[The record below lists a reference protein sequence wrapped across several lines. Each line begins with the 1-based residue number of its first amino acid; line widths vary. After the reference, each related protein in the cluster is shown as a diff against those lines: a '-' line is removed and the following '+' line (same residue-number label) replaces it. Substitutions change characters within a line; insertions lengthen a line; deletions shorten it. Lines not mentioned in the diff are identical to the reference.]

1 MPSSIYRPLS
11 TAASAV
17 VLPFRQFA
25 PPRPLFGHL
34 AAALAFLLGVSAPA
48 QAVHLDVEIW
58 GDGDSMA
65 AGFCRTPGAV
75 GCDLAQLVAG
85 LNLPPNT
92 LPIEGATGKMVFLSD
107 FRDFSGGPNKTPN
120 PGFQAVQNMLN
131 PGELVRYRA
140 TGKLRYWGSTV
151 GAWADAPGN
160 VRIKLAGGI
169 DPATVITD
177 YNQCGG
183 QLFCFAPGSSG
194 QESFTFFTGSGIGG
208 KAEMIVD
215 AANSQGSLHTHL
227 NFFLESAV
235 GVAGG
240 PIGAYLLE
248 LKVLSNQRS
257 LASDPLYVL
266 FNAGLS
272 AADYSAAL
280 LDLVDTLPPP
290 PPPPPQQ
297 PPVANAGADRL
308 VRLNS
313 SVTLDGNASRDP
325 QPGPNPLGYAWQ
337 QTQGPT
343 VTLVGAATATPRFLP
358 LQTGN
363 YTFKLTVND
372 GANPGY
378 DEVTFSVPVLGDVD
392 LDGDIDRIDIAL
404 ILAAASNAPHAAA
417 NDVRDLDGNN
427 LINAQDAKLAQARCT
442 LRLCYPSRR

>member
-1 MPSSIYRPLS
+1 MSCSIPQAL
-11 TAASAV
+11 TK
-17 VLPFRQFA
+17 
-25 PPRPLFGHL
+25 
-34 AAALAFLLGVSAPA
+34 AAATALLPRRRPTTAHPALALALLFALSAPA

-58 GDGDSMA
+58 ADGDSMA

-140 TGKLRYWGSTV
+140 TGNLRYWSSAA

-183 QLFCFAPGSSG
+183 QLFCFSPGSG
-194 QESFTFFTGSGIGG
+194 QESFTFFTGTGIGG

-215 AANSQGSLHTHL
+215 AANNQGSLHTHL
-227 NFFLESAV
+227 NFFLENAV

-240 PIGAYLLE
+240 PVGAYLVE
-248 LKVLSNQRS
+248 LQVTSNQRS
-257 LASDPLYVL
+257 QASEPFYVL
-266 FNAGLS
+266 FNASLS

-280 LDLVDTLPPP
+280 LDLVDTLPPT
-290 PPPPPQQ
+290 PPPQLLPQ
-297 PPVANAGADRL
+297 ANAGADR
-308 VRLNS
+308 VIRLNS
-313 SVTLDGNASRDP
+313 SVGLNASASSDP
-325 QPGPNPLGYAWQ
+325 QPGPSPLSYAWQ
-337 QTQGPT
+337 QTQGPA
-343 VTLVGAATATPRFLP
+343 VTLVGSATATPTFLP

-363 YTFKLTVND
+363 YTFKLTVSD

-378 DEVTFSVPVLGDVD
+378 DEVTYSVPALGDVD

-404 ILAAASNAPHAAA
+404 ILAAASKTPQAGA
-417 NDVRDLDGNN
+417 NDVRDLDGNGT
-427 LINAQDAKLAQARCT
+427 INVQDGKLAQARCT
-442 LRLCYPSRR
+442 LRLCYPTRR